1 MIFSWQKQV
10 LFSKKKQILKKV
22 LKEKK
27 NVKLEAIKSYLKK
40 KTATAGKVLPNY
52 AKEREYE
59 RNLKMIA
66 VEGSSRRFIE
76 SQSCSTRFKKRR
88 RTTSTRSPRK
98 SRRSSKR
105 ERAK

>member
-1 MIFSWQKQV
+1 MSPQKQV

-27 NVKLEAIKSYLKK
+27 NAKLEAIKSYLKK
-40 KTATAGKVLPNY
+40 KSANAGKALPNY

-66 VEGSSRRFIE
+66 VEGSSRFLIQSR
-76 SQSCSTRFKKRR
+76 SCSTRYKKPR
-88 RTTSTRSPRK
+88 RTLSTRSLRK
-98 SRRSSKR
+98 YRGSSRTEK
-105 ERAK
+105 EK